1 MTILRSILFISVTFF
16 FKSVIMLQLHQ
27 LPGSRRMEITTSRRP
42 TFLLADPSCVNVCT
56 AELCCCQEDGVG
68 GDEILEHLNA
78 QNLPYP
84 IEGAPCL
91 GACGGGAKVSI
102 DFVDG
107 SYALVTGMDETLSEL
122 GLTIIDIPGKEQSTD
137 KTSEEGSQDEAEME
151 FMKISDP
158 NSPIFLD
165 NKVNTQKDNNCDESH
180 EIKEEEILVDEKV
193 NKYKRVTLS
202 RRIIAEPL
210 GDVRDRMRQAYVEE
224 EQTNPWLNTASYLA
238 KKLKEK
244 ILTTD

>member
-1 MTILRSILFISVTFF
+1 MTAF
-16 FKSVIMLQLHQ
+16 
-27 LPGSRRMEITTSRRP
+27 RRP

-68 GDEILEHLNA
+68 GDEILEHLKA

-84 IEGAPCL
+84 VEEAPCL

-122 GLTIIDIPGKEQSTD
+122 GLTISDIPGKDQSTD
-137 KTSEEGSQDEAEME
+137 KTSEERSQDEAEME
-151 FMKISDP
+151 FVKISDP
-158 NSPIFLD
+158 LSPVFLD
-165 NKVNTQKDNNCDESH
+165 NKVKTQKDKNCDESH
-180 EIKEEEILVDEKV
+180 EIEEEEILVDEKE
-193 NKYKRVTLS
+193 NKDKNKRVTFS
-202 RRIIAEPL
+202 RRKLREPL
-210 GDVRDRMRQAYVEE
+210 GDVRDRMRQAYAEE